1 MEPSP
6 NPQTAVNS
14 RRGRTVERSE
24 KPSQTVDRL
33 DGQAVDRLEDTPF
46 PYLPYRRSA
55 QAQHQVVVEV
65 VEVAVEAEASTEV
78 MEAAAPL
85 QSVDISVGTSPLNS
99 TATENSR
106 VSS

>member
-1 MEPSP
+1 
-6 NPQTAVNS
+6 
-14 RRGRTVERSE
+14 
-24 KPSQTVDRL
+24 
-33 DGQAVDRLEDTPF
+33 
-46 PYLPYRRSA
+46 
-55 QAQHQVVVEV
+55 VVVEV